1 MQSFKMAIRSIA
13 SNKLRSFLTMLGIII
28 GVASV
33 IILVSLVTG
42 YMNSMINSFNDM
54 GVDQIDVTVTNTPS
68 RSLEPE
74 DMYAFYEE
82 HRDEFRAMTPSV
94 SMSAKIKSGD
104 STLNYTNIGG
114 YSEDYLS
121 MKGYK
126 LAAGRNISYADLA
139 GSRNTALLG
148 YYPAWYMFGS
158 PKAAV
163 NQKIKLNGSIFTVVG
178 VVERQDQEM
187 LTEGGADDFLWMP
200 YTSAAKLNQQ
210 RKIDSYIMAVRDT
223 DKAAECTTLIE
234 DYLQDI
240 FKSSDLFFVYANSSM
255 LKELNNMIK
264 QMSLMLGGI
273 AGISLLVAGIGVMNI
288 MLVSVTERTRE
299 IGIRKALGAKQ
310 RAILTQFIIEAAV
323 TSTIG
328 GLIGIG
334 VGAVFTAAIS
344 SFVGFKATPTFGA
357 VLISFS
363 VSVGV
368 GLLFG
373 YMPAKRAAKLNPID
387 ALRSE

>member
-94 SMSAKIKSGD
+94 SMSAKINSGNQ
-104 STLNYTNIGG
+104 TLNYTNIGG

-187 LTEGGADDFLWMP
+187 LMEGGADDFLWMP

-288 MLVSVTERTRE
+288 MLVSVTERTSE
-299 IGIRKALGAKQ
+299 IGLKKAIGAGKG
-310 RAILTQFIIEAAV
+310 AILGQFLTEAV
-323 TSTIG
+323 VLTSIG
-328 GLIGIG
+328 GLVGVIVGVILSKVISALNGTPTSINPAAAVLAVLFSMAIGIIFG
-334 VGAVFTAAIS
+334 ILPSHKAAN
-344 SFVGFKATPTFGA
+344 
-357 VLISFS
+357 
-363 VSVGV
+363 
-368 GLLFG
+368 
-373 YMPAKRAAKLNPID
+373 LNPID
-387 ALRSE
+387 ALRHE